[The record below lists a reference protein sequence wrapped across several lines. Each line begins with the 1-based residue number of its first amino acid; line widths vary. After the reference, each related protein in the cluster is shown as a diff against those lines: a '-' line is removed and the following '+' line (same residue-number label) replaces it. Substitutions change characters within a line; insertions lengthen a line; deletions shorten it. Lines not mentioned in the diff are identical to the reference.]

1 MFVRILTLKGVS
13 VEAAAGCLLRLL
25 EARGCVVTRNDTG
38 DELECFGLIKSS
50 WLIQCSSEM
59 TLVQVDDTVELRI
72 KLHTMISVVGGMLGV
87 LSLITSVPISIS
99 SNPMAG
105 ISIQLILIPWLL
117 FSLLY
122 IQVGR
127 GVIHE
132 LDVIVDEIYKRFDVS
147 SKSGS

>member
-87 LSLITSVPISIS
+87 LSLVASILTY
-99 SNPMAG
+99 G
-105 ISIQLILIPWLL
+105 IPWLL
-117 FSLLY
+117 FTLLY
-122 IQVGR
+122 VQAGR

-132 LDVIVDEIYKRFDVS
+132 LDVIVDEIYKRIDVS
-147 SKSGS
+147 SKRGS

>member
-13 VEAAAGCLLRLL
+13 VEAAAGCLFRLL

-87 LSLITSVPISIS
+87 LSLVASILTY
-99 SNPMAG
+99 G
-105 ISIQLILIPWLL
+105 IPWLL
-117 FSLLY
+117 FALLY
-122 IQVGR
+122 VQAGR

-132 LDVIVDEIYKRFDVS
+132 LDVIVDEIYKRIDVS
-147 SKSGS
+147 SKRGS